1 MHDLREMW
9 RSLLFSMAE
18 GDIIKI
24 QAIEGMS
31 VFEFWPYFDRWK
43 EKIEEKKEHLKNRK
57 SNAR

>member
-1 MHDLREMW
+1 
-9 RSLLFSMAE
+9 MAE

-43 EKIEEKKEHLKNRK
+43 EKIEEKKEHYKNKQQHGSRK
-57 SNAR
+57 